1 MRRLQSEVSLKE
13 NFNQT
18 VKHPE
23 KIMVWGIISVHGTG
37 RLEIVEGIMNQHKYK
52 DVLQRRLL
60 PQLRDWYGDREC
72 IFMQDGAPCHKARS
86 VMTFLQ
92 NKNIRLLEW
101 PGNSPDLNP
110 IEGLW
115 NELKREVLKTPFTT
129 KRELI
134 EKLIDTW
141 HRSDRIRCLAGKF
154 IESMPRRVQAVIKMK
169 GGHTKY

>member
-1 MRRLQSEVSLKE
+1 
-13 NFNQT
+13 
-18 VKHPE
+18 
-23 KIMVWGIISVHGTG
+23 
-37 RLEIVEGIMNQHKYK
+37 
-52 DVLQRRLL
+52 
-60 PQLRDWYGDREC
+60 
-72 IFMQDGAPCHKARS
+72 
-86 VMTFLQ
+86 MTFFQ
-92 NKNIRLLEW
+92 NQNIRLLGW

-141 HRSDRIRCLAGKF
+141 HPSDSICGLTGKF